1 MISLADGIARI
12 GIVIGAPE
20 QPRPRSRLLSLEIS
34 RVYFEPRIRCFV
46 DHAKDSFA
54 FHGSEIRMK
63 ERLQCALRF
72 CSDILR
78 QTRPFGNDSGK
89 EMMLVGEPGEA

>member
-54 FHGSEIRMK
+54 FHASEIRLNEVVMR
-63 ERLQCALRF
+63 EVDYAVGCTGNGRQRLQDKQNPRDRR
-72 CSDILR
+72 SH
-78 QTRPFGNDSGK
+78 SGS
-89 EMMLVGEPGEA
+89 

>member
-1 MISLADGIARI
+1 MRI
-12 GIVIGAPE
+12 LRE
-20 QPRPRSRLLSLEIS
+20 FKTCERRRNNHTFSKSEYLETS
-34 RVYFEPRIRCFV
+34 TQHF
-46 DHAKDSFA
+46 
-54 FHGSEIRMK
+54 RMK